1 MCVQLT
7 RFRYPHRE
15 RAELLLL
22 SAAEI
27 LRDAVYLFD
36 PRASD
41 WTVMWRFHQTASLM
55 LSYFACKPLI
65 CECSN
70 IAKKYSRCLAGCV
83 EATFPSR
90 KILVWW
96 VRILKWPLWVINW
109 CCATCPKVF
118 LRIAEAWC
126 RLGMKATGE
135 PMWTCYRTPDEST
148 SANRFHQH
156 SLKLVQAIEQ
166 ASHPNTH
173 THTQPDM
180 QALRQICGIRSFLLR
195 KLV

>member
-1 MCVQLT
+1 MCVQLSH
-7 RFRYPHRE
+7 FRYPHRE

-41 WTVMWRFHQTASLM
+41 WTGMWRFHQTASLM
-55 LSYFACKPLI
+55 LSYFAWKPLI

-83 EATFPSR
+83 EATSLSR

-96 VRILKWPLWVINW
+96 GAHPQVTVVSHKW

-126 RLGMKATGE
+126 RLGMKATGGR
-135 PMWTCYRTPDEST
+135 MWTCYRTPRMKVQVQIDFT
-148 SANRFHQH
+148 S
-156 SLKLVQAIEQ
+156 I
-166 ASHPNTH
+166 ASNWFKQLSRHATP

-180 QALRQICGIRSFLLR
+180 QALRQICGTGSFLLR